1 MKNFVIIFWTLIP
14 LVGFSQ
20 KEDYVWLAGR
30 ENNTQNQN
38 YGGIKINFNNNP
50 PAVNYQYRK
59 LNFFQSNAS
68 ICDSSG
74 QLLFYTNG
82 CDLAGQNDT
91 ILPNGD
97 GLNPGYFHDLRCDQW
112 DVGYG
117 GGYPSAVILPLPD
130 SDSTYY
136 LFHKTLLFL
145 GEPNQSEFRINLL
158 YTVVHM
164 NSVSGKGYVTK
175 KNEPVTTDSLAA
187 GELGAVKHANGKD
200 WWLFTPRRNSNT
212 FYTFLFTAEGI
223 VDTLVQTIGD
233 LPPVEEE
240 SSGQTTFSH
249 DGSTLARYFPYH
261 DLMLYDFDRATGLFS
276 NYRTIGVQFGDL
288 PAFDGGCTFSPSGR
302 YLYVM
307 ALTEVYQFD
316 LWAADIASTQT
327 TVGVWDGFT
336 DPIAT
341 VFVSSQLGPDCKI
354 YSQCGDMRY
363 YHVIHRPD
371 EPGLA
376 CQFEQRGMVLPT
388 PSGAS
393 IPYFPNYR
401 LGPIENPGL
410 PCTPTVSVSPEPFNL
425 LSGAVRVYPN
435 PADGYMVLEYALS
448 GMHRPQT
455 CRVYNA
461 LGQLLLEKKLSG
473 GLEGKE
479 TLPVGHLPEG
489 VYHVL
494 LDNATPVKVVIKH

>member
-1 MKNFVIIFWTLIP
+1 MKILVLILLIP
-14 LVGFSQ
+14 GLGFGQ
-20 KEDYVWLAGR
+20 MLDNVWIIGDNNSLTDTTRGGAIIDFKQVPPLLKYSYR
-30 ENNTQNQN
+30 EMSM
-38 YGGIKINFNNNP
+38 FE
-50 PAVNYQYRK
+50 
-59 LNFFQSNAS
+59 SNVS

-74 QLLFYTNG
+74 SLLFYTNG
-82 CDLAGQNDT
+82 CDIADQNDEY
-91 ILPNGD
+91 IQNGND
-97 GLNPGYFHDLRCDQW
+97 LNPGFWHDALCDQNK
-112 DVGYG
+112 DGYSA
-117 GGYPSAVILPLPD
+117 GYPSAVILQLPQSGD
-130 SDSTYY
+130 LYY
-136 LFHKTLLFL
+136 LFHKSAIYVQ
-145 GEPNQSEFRINLL
+145 GPPQDAYIDKLL
-158 YTVVHM
+158 YTVVLA
-164 NSVSGKGYVTK
+164 NDNEKLVTQ
-175 KNEPVTTDSLAA
+175 KNMELMADSLAA
-187 GELGAVKHANGKD
+187 GEMGAVKHANGKD

-341 VFVSSQLGPDCKI
+341 VFWRSQLGPDCKI

-401 LGPIENPGL
+401 LGPIDNPGL
-410 PCTPTVSVSPEPFNL
+410 PCTPTVSVSPEPVSL

>member
-1 MKNFVIIFWTLIP
+1 MKILVLILLIP
-14 LVGFSQ
+14 GLGFGQ
-20 KEDYVWLAGR
+20 MLDNVWIIGDNNSLTDTTRGGAIIDFKQVPPLLKYRYR
-30 ENNTQNQN
+30 EMSM
-38 YGGIKINFNNNP
+38 F
-50 PAVNYQYRK
+50 
-59 LNFFQSNAS
+59 LSNVS

-74 QLLFYTNG
+74 SLLFYSNG
-82 CDLAGQNDT
+82 CDIADQNDVY
-91 ILPNGD
+91 IQNGND
-97 GLNPGYFHDLRCDQW
+97 LNPGFWHDALCDQNK
-112 DVGYG
+112 DGYSA
-117 GGYPSAVILPLPD
+117 GYPSAVILPLPQNNGL
-130 SDSTYY
+130 YY
-136 LFHKTLLFL
+136 LFHKSVLYVQ
-145 GEPNQSEFRINLL
+145 GPPQDAYVDKLL
-158 YTVVHM
+158 YTVVQV
-164 NSVSGKGYVTK
+164 NGNEKSVTQ
-175 KNEPVTTDSLAA
+175 KNMELMADSLAA
-187 GELGAVKHANGKD
+187 GEMGAVKHANGKD

-223 VDTLVQTIGD
+223 VDTLIQTIGE

-261 DLMLYDFDRATGLFS
+261 DLMMYDFDRATGLFS
-276 NYRTIGVQFGDL
+276 NYRTVAIDFGNAL
-288 PAFDGGCTFSPSGR
+288 AFDGGCTFSPSGR

-307 ALTEVYQFD
+307 ALKRAYQFD
-316 LWAADIASTQT
+316 LWAPDISATQT
-327 TVGVWDGFT
+327 TVAEWDGFV

-341 VFVSSQLGPDCKI
+341 NFISSQLGPDCKI

-401 LGPIENPGL
+401 LGPIDNPGL
-410 PCTPTVSVSPEPFNL
+410 PCTPTVSVSPEPVSL

-448 GMHRPQT
+448 GMHRPQK

-473 GLEGKE
+473 LVEGKE

-489 VYHVL
+489 IYHVL

>member
-1 MKNFVIIFWTLIP
+1 MKILVLILLIP
-14 LVGFSQ
+14 GLGFGQ
-20 KEDYVWLAGR
+20 KLDYVWIIGDNNSLTDTTRGGAIIDFNKMPLSLKYRYR
-30 ENNTQNQN
+30 E
-38 YGGIKINFNNNP
+38 INMFE
-50 PAVNYQYRK
+50 
-59 LNFFQSNAS
+59 SNAS

-74 QLLFYTNG
+74 SLLFYANG
-82 CDLAGQNDT
+82 CDIAGQKDS

-112 DVGYG
+112 NDGYG

-223 VDTLVQTIGD
+223 VDTLVQTIGE

-401 LGPIENPGL
+401 LGPIDNPGL
-410 PCTPTVSVSPEPFNL
+410 PCTPTVSVSPEPVSL

-473 GLEGKE
+473 LVEGKE